1 MSSSTPPDGSRFAT
15 THWSAVM
22 AAGRGNSTQARQ
34 ALDELCRTYWKP
46 LHAFVRRK
54 GHSAD
59 EAQDLTQAFF
69 ADLLARQDLA
79 RVDPA
84 RGRFRSFLLAAL
96 KHFLANEWDKACAQK
111 RGGSAI
117 MVPIDTSAETG
128 DNVEPADT
136 LTPEKLYERG
146 WALAL
151 LDHVLGHL
159 RRECEA
165 KGNAA
170 LFDALKDTLVGNM
183 PDDTYAAIGLR
194 LGLSEG
200 AVKVAVHRL
209 RARYRARLRAEIART
224 VSSPAEVDDE
234 IRSLFAAF
242 R

>member
-1 MSSSTPPDGSRFAT
+1 
-15 THWSAVM
+15 
-22 AAGRGNSTQARQ
+22 
-34 ALDELCRTYWKP
+34 
-46 LHAFVRRK
+46 
-54 GHSAD
+54 
-59 EAQDLTQAFF
+59 
-69 ADLLARQDLA
+69 
-79 RVDPA
+79 
-84 RGRFRSFLLAAL
+84 
-96 KHFLANEWDKACAQK
+96 
-111 RGGSAI
+111 
-117 MVPIDTSAETG
+117 MVPIGTSAETG
-128 DNVEPADT
+128 DGVEPADT
-136 LTPEKLYERG
+136 LTPEKLFERG

-151 LDHVLGHL
+151 LDHVFGHL

-165 KGNAA
+165 ERNAA

-209 RARYRARLRAEIART
+209 RARYRARLREEIART